1 MTFRNPD
8 SEDAAIEQPTIALF
22 AELGWETANCYHEF
36 VAPYGGP
43 PSTLGRETRAEV
55 VLVRRLRCA
64 IEKLNPGI
72 SPNAIEI
79 AIQDLTK
86 DRSVLSPARAN
97 QEVYKLLKDG
107 VKVSYKRGD
116 DESEEEGVETV
127 RLIDWNQ
134 PENNDFF
141 LASQFWISGD
151 YGKKRADL
159 VGFVNGIPLVFIELK
174 ASHKK
179 LELAYDKNLSDYK
192 DTIPQ
197 VFWYNAFVI
206 LSNGSKARIG
216 SMTAGFEH
224 FAEWKKIDEEKEP
237 GIISLETMIRGTC
250 EKRKLLDLVE
260 NFILFDE
267 RKGDLNKL
275 VAKNHQF
282 IGVNNAIAAVEKIG
296 ENRGKLG
303 VFWHT
308 QGSGKS
314 YSMVFFSQKVLRK
327 IPGNWTF
334 VIVTDREDL
343 DTQIYGNFAKTGA
356 VLEDEK
362 RVRADSGES
371 LKRMLNQED
380 HRYVFTLIQKFRTDH
395 GERYPVLSTRSD
407 IIVITDEAHRS
418 QYDIFAAN
426 MRSALPNAAFIGFTG
441 TPLMA
446 GEELTKEVFGD
457 YVSVYNFKESVDDVN
472 TVPLYY
478 ENRIPELQL
487 TNDNLTE
494 EIAEICEQADLDD
507 EQERKLEREFARE
520 YHLITREDRLERVG
534 EDIVAHFMGRGV
546 LAKAMV
552 ISIDKATAVRTFDK
566 VQKYWKI
573 ALAKLRKEL
582 VAADPMDKPEL
593 EKRLKF
599 FEETDMAV
607 VVSQSQGEIESFRK
621 RRQALG
627 VEAEY
632 KAIKAQDPNRCAM
645 LDIEFHRKR
654 FANEEPDLETKFKNP
669 DNPLRIVFVCAMWIT
684 GFDVPSCSTIYLD
697 KPMKNHTLMQT
708 IARANRVFRNKQN
721 GLIVDYVGVFRNLQK
736 ALAIYGAVQDGAIS
750 GDTPIH
756 DKGELVRQLRDAIST
771 ATAFCMERKVD
782 PAKIRDARGFDRE
795 KLKEDAVAALVVND
809 ETRRQYLNLATA
821 VGALFKSL
829 LPDAGA
835 FEFSPICNVFKVVAE
850 KIRSELPFVDISAV
864 MGEVE
869 ALLNR
874 SIAADGYEMPP
885 VSNDPT
891 RFIDLS
897 QIDFEALKA
906 QFDKGRK
913 AIEAQ
918 KLRAKIA
925 LKLALMVKLNRT
937 RIDFLEEFQ
946 KMIDEYNAGSSNVE
960 TFFAKLMAFTK
971 KLNAEEKR
979 GLAEQL
985 TEEELVIFDLLTKPD
1000 IVLTKQEAAEVKKVA
1015 RSLLEKLKQEKLV
1028 LDWRKQQ
1035 TTRAMVFTTIQDIL
1049 DDLPRV
1055 YTKEVYEKK
1064 CETVYQHF
1072 YEAYLGQGKGVYG
1085 VN

>member
-1 MTFRNPD
+1 VSYANPD

-22 AELGWETANCYHEF
+22 AELGWETLNCYHENF
-36 VAPYGGP
+36 GP
-43 PSTLGRETRAEV
+43 LSLLGRETMADV
-55 VLVRRLRCA
+55 VLPHRLHAA
-64 IEKLNPGI
+64 IEKLNPGVCQD
-72 SPNAIEI
+72 AIEI
-79 AIQDLTK
+79 AVQELMK
-86 DRSVLSPARAN
+86 DRSAMSPARAN
-97 QEVYKLLKDG
+97 QAVYKLLRDG
-107 VKVSYKRGD
+107 IKVTYKRGD
-116 DESEEEGVETV
+116 DEDEEETVETI
-127 RLIDWNQ
+127 RLINWSD
-134 PENNDFF
+134 PGKNDFL

-179 LELAYDKNLSDYK
+179 LELAYQKNLSDYR

-197 VFWYNAFVI
+197 VLWYNAVII

-224 FAEWKKIDEEKEP
+224 FSEWKKIDDEKES
-237 GIISLETMIRGTC
+237 GLISLDTMIRGVC

-260 NFILFDE
+260 NFTIYNE
-267 RKGDLNKL
+267 AKGDLTKL

-282 IGVNNAIAAVEKIG
+282 LGVNNAIAAVERIK

-314 YSMVFFSQKVLRK
+314 YSMVFFSQKVLRT

-343 DTQIYGNFAKTGA
+343 DGQIYRNFANTGA

-380 HRYVFTLIQKFRTDH
+380 HRYVFTLIQKFRTEH

-446 GEELTKEVFGD
+446 GEELTKEVFGE
-457 YVSVYNFKESVDDVN
+457 YVSVYNFKESVDDEN

-478 ENRIPELQL
+478 ENRIPEVQL
-487 TNDNLTE
+487 VNDDLN
-494 EIAEICEQADLDD
+494 EQMAAIIEDADLDD
-507 EQERKLEREFARE
+507 DQQAKLEREFKRE
-520 YHLITREDRLERVG
+520 YQLITREDRIERIG

-566 VQKYWKI
+566 VQKHWKVAI
-573 ALAKLRKEL
+573 EKLRIEV
-582 VAADPMDKPEL
+582 VAADPMDRPEL
-593 EKRLKF
+593 EQRLKF

-607 VVSQSQGEIESFRK
+607 VVSQSQNEIEEFKK
-621 RRQALG
+621 RG
-627 VEAEY
+627 
-632 KAIKAQDPNRCAM
+632 
-645 LDIEFHRKR
+645 LDIATHRKR
-654 FANEEPDLETKFKNP
+654 MVKEDLETKFKK
-669 DNPLRIVFVCAMWIT
+669 DDDPLRIVFVCAMWIT

-708 IARANRVFRNKQN
+708 IARANRVFRDKQN

-736 ALAIYGAVQDGAIS
+736 ALAIYGAAQEGA

-756 DKGELVRQLRDAIST
+756 DKSELVCQLREAIST
-771 ATAFCMERKVD
+771 TMAFCRERKID
-782 PAKIRDARGFDRE
+782 PEQIRDARGFERE

-809 ETRRQYLNLATA
+809 ETRRQYLNLASS
-821 VGALFKSL
+821 VDSLFKSL
-829 LPDAGA
+829 LPDAAA

-850 KIRSELPFVDISAV
+850 KIRSELPVVDISAV
-864 MGEVE
+864 IADVE
-869 ALLNR
+869 ALLNQ
-874 SIAADGYEMPP
+874 SIAAGGYVMPP
-885 VSNDPT
+885 VSNDPS
-891 RFIDLS
+891 RYIDLS
-897 QIDFEALKA
+897 QIDFEALKT

-913 AIEAQ
+913 PVEVQ

-925 LKLALMVKLNRT
+925 VKLAQMVTLNPT

-971 KLNAEEKR
+971 NLNAEEKR

-985 TEEELVIFDLLTKPD
+985 TEEELVIFDLLTKPE

-1035 TTRAMVFTTIQDIL
+1035 TTRAMVFTTIKDIL
-1049 DDLPRV
+1049 DQLPRV
-1055 YTKEVYEKK
+1055 YTKDLYEQK
-1064 CETVYQHF
+1064 CDRVYQHF
-1072 YEAYLGQGKGVYG
+1072 YEAYLGQGKSVYAG
-1085 VN
+1085 N

>member
-1 MTFRNPD
+1 MSYVSHD
-8 SEDAAIEQPTIALF
+8 SEDSAIEKPTIALF
-22 AELGWETANCYHEF
+22 AELGWETLNCYSENF
-36 VAPYGGP
+36 GP
-43 PSTLGRETRAEV
+43 LSVLGRETMAEV
-55 VLVRRLRCA
+55 VLPNRLKPM

-72 SPNAIEI
+72 SPVAIDI
-79 AIQDLTK
+79 AVEALTK
-86 DRSVLSPARAN
+86 DHSAMSPARAN
-97 QEVYKLLKDG
+97 QEVYRLLKDG
-107 VKVSYKRGD
+107 VKVAYKKGD
-116 DESEEEGVETV
+116 DEEETAEIIQV
-127 RLIDWNQ
+127 IDWSE
-134 PENNDFF
+134 PANNDFL
-141 LASQFWISGD
+141 LASQVWISGD

-179 LELAYDKNLSDYK
+179 LELAYQKNLSDYR

-197 VFWYNAFVI
+197 VLWYNAVII

-224 FAEWKKIDEEKEP
+224 FSEWKRIDDEKES
-237 GIISLETMIRGTC
+237 GLISLDTMIRGVC

-260 NFILFDE
+260 NFTIYNE
-267 RKGDLNKL
+267 AKGDLTKL

-282 IGVNNAIAAVEKIG
+282 LGVNNAIVAVEHIKDNKGKI
-296 ENRGKLG
+296 G

-314 YSMVFFSQKVLRK
+314 YSMAFFSQKVLRK

-343 DTQIYGNFAKTGA
+343 DGQIYRNFANTGA

-362 RVRADSGES
+362 RVRADSAVS
-371 LKRMLNQED
+371 LKRMLNEED
-380 HRYVFTLIQKFRTDH
+380 HRYVFTLIQKFRTEH

-446 GEELTKEVFGD
+446 GEELTKEVFGE
-457 YVSVYNFKESVDDVN
+457 YVSVYNFKESVDDEN

-478 ENRIPELQL
+478 ENRIPEVQL
-487 TNDNLTE
+487 VNDDLN
-494 EIAEICEQADLDD
+494 EQMAAIIEDADLDD
-507 EQERKLEREFARE
+507 DQQAKLEQDFKRE
-520 YHLITREDRLERVG
+520 YQLITREDRLERIG
-534 EDIVAHFMGRGV
+534 ADIVAHYMGRGV

-566 VQKYWKI
+566 VQKHWRVAI
-573 ALAKLRKEL
+573 ETLRSEL
-582 VAADPMDKPEL
+582 TAADPMDKPEL
-593 EKRLKF
+593 ERRLKF

-607 VVSQSQGEIESFRK
+607 VVSQSQNEIEDFK
-621 RRQALG
+621 KKG
-627 VEAEY
+627 
-632 KAIKAQDPNRCAM
+632 
-645 LDIEFHRKR
+645 LDIATHRKR
-654 FANEEPDLETKFKNP
+654 MVKEDLETKFKK
-669 DNPLRIVFVCAMWIT
+669 DDDPLRIVFVCAMWIT

-708 IARANRVFRNKQN
+708 IARANRVFRDKQN

-736 ALAIYGAVQDGAIS
+736 ALAIYGAAQDGA
-750 GDTPIH
+750 GNTPIH
-756 DKGELVRQLRDAIST
+756 DKSELVRQLREAISIT
-771 ATAFCMERKVD
+771 TAFCLERKIA

-809 ETRRQYLNLATA
+809 ETRRQYLNLASSLDS
-821 VGALFKSL
+821 LFKSV
-829 LPDAGA
+829 LPDAAA

-850 KIRSELPFVDISAV
+850 KIRSELPVVDISAV
-864 MGEVE
+864 MADVE
-869 ALLNR
+869 ALLNQ
-874 SIAADGYEMPP
+874 SIAASGYVMPP
-885 VSNDPT
+885 VSNDPS
-891 RFIDLS
+891 RYIDLS

-913 AIEAQ
+913 PVEVQ
-918 KLRAKIA
+918 QLRARIA
-925 LKLALMVKLNRT
+925 VKLAQMVKLNRT

-946 KMIDEYNAGSSNVE
+946 HMIDEYNAGSSNVE

-971 KLNAEEKR
+971 KLNDEEKR
-979 GLAEQL
+979 GLAQQL

-1000 IVLTKQEAAEVKKVA
+1000 ITLTKQEAAEVKKVA
-1015 RSLLEKLKQEKLV
+1015 KSLLEKLKQEKLV

-1035 TTRAMVFTTIQDIL
+1035 TTRAMVLVTIQEVL
-1049 DDLPRV
+1049 DDLPRA
-1055 YTKEVYEKK
+1055 YTKELYEAK
-1064 CETVYQHF
+1064 CDVVYQHF
-1072 YEAYLGQGKGVYG
+1072 YEAYLGQGKSVYAG
-1085 VN
+1085 N